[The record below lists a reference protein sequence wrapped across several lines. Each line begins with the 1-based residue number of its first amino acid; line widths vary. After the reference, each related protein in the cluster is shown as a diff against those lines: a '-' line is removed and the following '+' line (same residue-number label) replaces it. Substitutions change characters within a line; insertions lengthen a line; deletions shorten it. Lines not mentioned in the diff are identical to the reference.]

1 MLDLKQRIPNTDWIP
16 QFDLVTGKEGAPAFR
31 LETNKKD
38 ITGKI
43 QSRLMSLTLTDN
55 RGLESDQLDIELDDA
70 DGKLIFP
77 SRGDILELELG
88 WHGDSLTPKGKFVV
102 DEIEHTGA
110 PDRLTIRARSA
121 DFRGDLNV
129 KREESYHEHTLE
141 SMVSTIAARNQLTF
155 KISEELKGIS
165 MHIDQTNESDVS
177 FLTRVAK
184 QEGAIA
190 SVKNGE
196 LLFIRQGQNKTGS
209 GENILP
215 VLITRESGDSHR
227 FSLSDREAYT
237 GVVAQW
243 QDTRTTTKQTVKL
256 KRVESKS
263 GKVEI
268 IIEYG
273 SSENKSS
280 GKGNAKKDKNPVQKD
295 EIPVQEDKN
304 LIPKEKY
311 SAQKKESST
320 FKKEKDRKIESP
332 REVISAKPAKT
343 GVVNLEKKKG
353 VDLTKKS
360 HKTSHKTKVKDKPDY
375 IKKGQKES
383 KRKNR
388 DNRNIDREKNI
399 DIGGSLSSEK
409 QSKSTTEHHQTTK
422 VQKKSENYLVGAE
435 ENVLTLSRVYSNK
448 ENAERAAKAV
458 WEKMQR
464 GAAEFSIAL
473 AKGRADI
480 YPETPVHIEGFKPE
494 INGTSWTIIKVTHN
508 LNDSG
513 FTTSLDLE
521 LKIDDFEIKTEDV
534 KIKA

>member
-1 MLDLKQRIPNTDWIP
+1 MIDVEKWIPNTDWVP
-16 QFDLVTGKEGAPAFR
+16 QFDLVTGKTSKPAFR
-31 LETNKKD
+31 LEINKQD
-38 ITGKI
+38 ISGKI

-70 DGKLIFP
+70 DGMLKLP
-77 SRGDILELELG
+77 RRGDILILELG

-129 KREESYHEHTLE
+129 KREESYHKHTLE
-141 SMVSTIAARNQLTF
+141 SIVSTIAARNQLTF

-280 GKGNAKKDKNPVQKD
+280 GKGNSKKDKNPVQKD
-295 EIPVQEDKN
+295 ETPVQKDKN
-304 LIPKEKY
+304 PIQKEKY

-360 HKTSHKTKVKDKPDY
+360 HKTKVKDKPDY

-409 QSKSTTEHHQTTK
+409 QSKSTAEHHQTTK
-422 VQKKSENYLVGAE
+422 VQKKSANYLVGAE

-534 KIKA
+534 EIKA